1 MIRGDL
7 YMTLRQLVSDEYHG
21 KKSIKTVTVT
31 NIAKDEKIIVPVYQG
46 HVYSAVKRY
55 LSYDDFHG
63 EVISYGRTSPR
74 AANIDIAIKG
84 KFPEPAYEYTTE
96 YDALMKKY
104 AGIYA

>member
-1 MIRGDL
+1 
-7 YMTLRQLVSDEYHG
+7 MTLRQLVSDEYNG

-31 NIAKDEKIIVPVYQG
+31 NMAKDEKIIVPVYQG
-46 HVYSAVKRY
+46 HVYSAVKKY

-74 AANIDIAIKG
+74 ATNIDIVIKG
-84 KFPEPAYEYTTE
+84 KEPVYEHITE
-96 YDALMKKY
+96 YDTFMMKY